1 MDKDKKKKRE
11 KREKTKRL
19 FQNSI
24 GVTASAAVVV
34 VATPLFDNVNADFIN
49 IKLLEDSI
57 YYELEVIEEVAEDQ
71 MPNGYPLRL
80 VIENQWER
88 IEVDLEYGIT
98 SNVINDLRPNAEYS
112 FKVEMD
118 KGLTWVTLVS
128 ERMQTEN
135 ELAGVIG
142 NIDYV
147 DSKLR
152 NLAFNVFTQFGGVPI
167 DFYFLEVYE
176 DDLLIT
182 TLDVIEGEQTLTL
195 DIPIKNSQY
204 MFSLK
209 GVSET
214 GQLFELDERI
224 FNPDAVF
231 YHSFEIGLITLNEV
245 LVRNALETSDF
256 NPVYTL
262 EISENIQPM
271 EPITLDGSD
280 ITLALDANKTYVF
293 NVFVTYDDPRT
304 NETYISRI
312 YQTEITMPDEIFY
325 IINQIEST
333 DGTRYLLNL
342 ENYDRLYLEAYI
354 MIINPRTGRIYEEA
368 TFDRISDRFTSTL
381 LEYELSGSLS
391 SNQVLI
397 IGVVLKDSDLK
408 VPLYTVNP

>member
-262 EISENIQPM
+262 EISENNQPM